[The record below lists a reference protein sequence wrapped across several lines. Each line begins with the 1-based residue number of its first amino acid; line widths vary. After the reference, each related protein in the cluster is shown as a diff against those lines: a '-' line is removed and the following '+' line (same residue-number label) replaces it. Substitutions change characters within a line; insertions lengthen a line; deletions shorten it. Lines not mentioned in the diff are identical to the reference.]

1 VTARRTPIRTII
13 RPLVAV
19 FVVASAVALDG
30 SVAGARKT
38 QSSTPEVELLDA
50 GSEPRE
56 ALRLAP
62 AVGSTERSAMTLR
75 FTIEQSGVSD
85 ANLKAPPIR
94 VRMEA
99 TLQDINANGDLHAT
113 FSYPSFD
120 VLKGNGASAKQ
131 RRSLQ
136 QTLAP
141 LTGVA
146 GELTLTTRGALVDSN
161 LDIPPDL
168 DPNTEQL
175 LGQLRDQFRDVT
187 VPLPEP
193 EVGVGARW
201 RATSQLTLNGIQ
213 AQQVYEYRL
222 KKRTGTTLELDV
234 RGTQTAKRQTV
245 DTPGGATLRVKN
257 YKTTYRGT
265 TVTDLAG
272 LLPVSSRVRGSGD
285 QRFDVRAGDERGEL
299 RQHVD
304 VRVDLERG

>member
-1 VTARRTPIRTII
+1 MR
-13 RPLVAV
+13 L
-19 FVVASAVALDG
+19 FVVVLVLASAAVLGD
-30 SVAGARKT
+30 SVAGARKV
-38 QSSTPEVELLDA
+38 QSSTPEIEVLDA

-62 AVGSTERSAMTLR
+62 AVGSSERSAMTVR
-75 FTIEQSGVSD
+75 FTIEQSGASD
-85 ANLKAPPIR
+85 ATLKAPPIR

-136 QTLAP
+136 QSLAG
-141 LTGVA
+141 LTGVT

-161 LDIPPDL
+161 LDIPPGL

-201 RATSQLTLNGIQ
+201 RATTQLTLNGIE
-213 AQQVYEYRL
+213 ARQVYEYRL

-245 DTPGGATLRVKN
+245 DTPGGATLRVKS

-265 TVTDLAG
+265 TVADLTG
-272 LLPVSSRVRGSGD
+272 LLPVSSRIRGSGD
-285 QRFDVRAGDERGEL
+285 QTFDLRAGDERGEL

-304 VRVDLERG
+304 VRVDLEQG

>member
-1 VTARRTPIRTII
+1 MTARHKPMRTTIR
-13 RPLVAV
+13 LFVAV
-19 FVVASAVALDG
+19 VVFASAAVLDG
-30 SVAGARKT
+30 SVAGARKA
-38 QSSTPEVELLDA
+38 QSSTPEIEVLAA

-62 AVGSTERSAMTLR
+62 GVGASERSAMTVR

-85 ANLKAPPIR
+85 ATLKAPPIR

-99 TLQDINANGDLHAT
+99 TLQDVNENGDLHAT

-120 VLKGNGASAKQ
+120 VLKGNGASARE

-136 QTLAP
+136 RRLAG
-141 LTGVA
+141 LTGVT

-161 LDIPPDL
+161 LAIPPGL

-193 EVGVGARW
+193 EVGIGARW

-213 AQQVYEYRL
+213 ARQVYEYRL

-245 DTPGGATLRVKN
+245 DTPGGVTLRVKS

-272 LLPVSSRVRGSGD
+272 LLPVSSRIRGSGD
-285 QRFDVRAGDERGEL
+285 QTFEDRKS
-299 RQHVD
+299 HV
-304 VRVDLERG
+304 